1 MPKTKYTNTKLFFST
16 LFLFVFLLGTAT
28 IHAQNN
34 VVEIEIDMG
43 ELSIPGYRLLYG
55 NAAYCMEDFFILPN
69 SRKLLLLSNAGQ
81 AVFMLLDEQHLPI
94 DTLEFASAPA
104 NIQFW
109 MDSDSTFSYNSI
121 FFYKSKCCP
130 INYKSGV
137 AEFAIRHNAL
147 VFKRCFS
154 IDRRHSI
161 NHSFAQIKNFKVSTF
176 TLPAKKRKRNGVVG
190 VEVNG
195 NTIIRHE
202 LLHPDSLYAEALLPF
217 AELNGALYVYDA
229 LSHTLHR
236 CQGAEHTYCKV
247 HSEDFNYGDTA
258 SVFYRLLAD
267 EQVRR
272 LYLLES
278 HRVNGERRRRG
289 RLQAE
294 LRQRLY
300 TMDTLAMAWKP
311 VDIAL
316 PHRVARMRIDNG
328 SVFAIF
334 ERPAGNGR
342 TERLLYEAR
351 TKL

>member
-1 MPKTKYTNTKLFFST
+1 
-16 LFLFVFLLGTAT
+16 
-28 IHAQNN
+28 
-34 VVEIEIDMG
+34 MG

-55 NAAYCMEDFFILPN
+55 NAAYRMEDFFILPN

-104 NIQFW
+104 NIKFW

-121 FFYKSKCCP
+121 FFYKSKRCP
-130 INYKSGV
+130 IDYKSGV

-147 VFKRCFS
+147 VFKRCYP
-154 IDRRHSI
+154 IDKRHSI
-161 NHSFAQIKNFKVSTF
+161 NHTFAQIKNYKVSTF
-176 TLPAKKRKRNGVVG
+176 TLPAKKRKKYGAIG

-202 LLHPDSLYAEALLPF
+202 LPQLDSLYAEALLPF

-236 CQGAEHTYCKV
+236 CQGAEHTYRPL
-247 HSEDFNYGDTA
+247 HLEA
-258 SVFYRLLAD
+258 SSYSDSTRTYNYRLLAD

-300 TMDTLAMAWKP
+300 SMDTLAMAWKP

-316 PHRVARMRIDNG
+316 PHRVARMRIDND